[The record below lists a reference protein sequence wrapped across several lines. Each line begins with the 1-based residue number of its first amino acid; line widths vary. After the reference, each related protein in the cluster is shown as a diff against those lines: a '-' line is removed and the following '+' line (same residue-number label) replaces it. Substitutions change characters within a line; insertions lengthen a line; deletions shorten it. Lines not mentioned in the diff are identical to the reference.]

1 MSRLFSSVS
10 AITSR
15 TDRYRF
21 PLRTSDSSRGVFVR
35 FAGEN
40 TRLSKWK
47 GLSIGP
53 TTGGAFGMLIV
64 TSDDCCPNAVKPSN
78 SNEKTR
84 RMQFICLGKG
94 LLNITNRVQF
104 LFHSIICCN
113 NSGVERL
120 GVRFRYKLSVSGII
134 GP

>member
-1 MSRLFSSVS
+1 MSRLFSRVS

-15 TDRYRF
+15 TDKYRF
-21 PLRTSDSSRGVFVR
+21 PLLTSDSSRGVLVK

-40 TRLSKWK
+40 TRLSIWK
-47 GLSIGP
+47 GRRIGP
-53 TTGGAFGMLIV
+53 TNGGAFGIEIV
-64 TSDDCCPNAVKPSN
+64 TSDDCPKAVKPSS
-78 SNEKTR
+78 SNGKTR
-84 RMQFICLGKG
+84 RMQFIGLGKR

-104 LFHSIICCN
+104 RFHSIRCCN
-113 NSGVERL
+113 SSGVEPE